1 MEQAAPHILTLWL
14 VMVFVMI
21 SQTTLNVTMMEEIV
35 VVQMPITVLISA
47 MNVNVV
53 MLKDAM
59 LQIQPIQVCKIYKS
73 LISNIEKNCREQP
86 RFVLPLYSKFLVTVG
101 RNFQM

>member
-1 MEQAAPHILTLWL
+1 MDQGAPHILTLL
-14 VMVFVMI
+14 LAMVFVMI
-21 SQTTLNVTMMEEIV
+21 SQTTLNVTMMVEIA

-59 LQIQPIQVCKIYKS
+59 QQIQQMEVCKIYIN
-73 LISNIEKNCREQP
+73 LISNINYHGC
-86 RFVLPLYSKFLVTVG
+86 LT
-101 RNFQM
+101 

>member
-1 MEQAAPHILTLWL
+1 MDQGAPRILTLWL
-14 VMVFVMI
+14 AMVFVMI
-21 SQTTLNVTMMEEIV
+21 SQTTLNVTMMVEIA

-59 LQIQPIQVCKIYKS
+59 QQIQQMEVCKIYIN
-73 LISNIEKNCREQP
+73 LISNINYHGC
-86 RFVLPLYSKFLVTVG
+86 LT
-101 RNFQM
+101 